1 MLSSIWAF
9 FLSEQ
14 EVKVIAP
21 NNTANTID
29 FLCIIVFNFFTY
41 QTNIQRI
48 LRNNTF
54 LLFWFFSGYV
64 VPYQRLKNNTMRL
77 FIFSFLLLF
86 HVNAFSQQL
95 IVRFDEDCHNENSE
109 ILLDVLEN
117 ALGEKRVKKI
127 IEEKENNAFYN
138 FNIGKQNEMFKLYLE
153 FDKYGNIIE
162 MNFVANTH
170 DVLNS
175 NQRKKVIQF
184 IKNNNINFNI
194 CWGDLSNI
202 GKFTIEERQRLS
214 KVLENELSN

>member
-1 MLSSIWAF
+1 
-9 FLSEQ
+9 
-14 EVKVIAP
+14 
-21 NNTANTID
+21 
-29 FLCIIVFNFFTY
+29 
-41 QTNIQRI
+41 
-48 LRNNTF
+48 
-54 LLFWFFSGYV
+54 
-64 VPYQRLKNNTMRL
+64 MRL

-214 KVLENELSN
+214 KVLENELSNDKQPYYSMNVHFPGYITQKFYDKYSKELEQR